1 MQSNNHIVI
10 MAGGVG
16 SRLHPISTP
25 EKPKQFV
32 DLLGTGKSMIQM
44 TMERFLPVCPP
55 ENFWVV
61 TSAGY
66 AAHIREQLPQI
77 PREHIL
83 LEPAARNTAPCIA
96 YACSKIAS
104 HHHDANIVVTP
115 SDALITETE
124 TFTSVVSKA
133 LDFTANSGN
142 IVTIGILPNRPETGY
157 CYIKAGGI
165 VRGEIVKVEQFKEK
179 PDSETALRYLSEGN
193 YMWNAGIFI
202 WNVRTILAQLRT
214 YVPQI
219 MDVMD
224 RIAPSFYTEKERES
238 LDALFPACERI
249 SIDYAVLEK
258 SPDIYMIA
266 EDLGWS
272 DLGSWPSLKQRLHDL
287 GLDSRIAYWK
297 TLYPELG

>member
-1 MQSNNHIVI
+1 

-25 EKPKQFV
+25 EKPKQFI

-44 TMERFLPVCPP
+44 TVERFLPVCPP

-66 AAHIREQLPQI
+66 AAQIHEQLPQI
-77 PREHIL
+77 PRDHIL

-96 YACSKIAS
+96 YASSKIAS
-104 HHHDANIVVTP
+104 RHPDANIVVTP

-124 TFTSVVSKA
+124 RFTSVISKA
-133 LDFTANSGN
+133 LDFTADSGN
-142 IVTIGILPNRPETGY
+142 IVTIGILPDRPETGY
-157 CYIKAGGI
+157 GYIKAGGT

-202 WNVRTILAQLRT
+202 WNVHTILSQLRS

-219 MDVMD
+219 MGIMD
-224 RIAPSFYTEKERES
+224 RIAPSFYTDREQES
-238 LDALFPACERI
+238 LDSLFPTCEKI

-258 SPDIYMIA
+258 SADIYMIA

-272 DLGSWPSLKQRLHDL
+272 DLGSWPSLKQRLHAL

-297 TLYPELG
+297 TLYPELA

>member
-1 MQSNNHIVI
+1 

-25 EKPKQFV
+25 EKPKQFI

-44 TMERFLPVCPP
+44 TVERFLPVCPP

-66 AAHIREQLPQI
+66 AAQIHEQLPQI

-96 YACSKIAS
+96 YASSKIAS
-104 HHHDANIVVTP
+104 RHPDANIVVTP

-124 TFTSVVSKA
+124 RFTSVISKA
-133 LDFTANSGN
+133 LDFTADSGN
-142 IVTIGILPNRPETGY
+142 IVTIGILPDRPETGY
-157 CYIKAGGI
+157 GYIKAGGT

-202 WNVRTILAQLRT
+202 WNVHTILSQLRS

-219 MDVMD
+219 MGIMD
-224 RIAPSFYTEKERES
+224 RIAPSFYTDREQES
-238 LDALFPACERI
+238 LDSLFPTCEKI

-258 SPDIYMIA
+258 SADIYMIA

-272 DLGSWPSLKQRLHDL
+272 DLGSWPSLKQRLHAL

>member
-1 MQSNNHIVI
+1 

-25 EKPKQFV
+25 EKPKQFI

-44 TMERFLPVCPP
+44 TVERFLPVCPP

-66 AAHIREQLPQI
+66 AAQIHEQLPQI

-96 YACSKIAS
+96 YASSKIAS
-104 HHHDANIVVTP
+104 HHPDANIVVTP

-124 TFTSVVSKA
+124 RFTSVISKA
-133 LDFTANSGN
+133 LDFTADSGN
-142 IVTIGILPNRPETGY
+142 IVTIGILPDRPETGY
-157 CYIKAGGI
+157 GYIKTGGT

-202 WNVRTILAQLRT
+202 WNVHTILSQLRS

-219 MDVMD
+219 MGIMD
-224 RIAPSFYTEKERES
+224 RIAPSFYTDREKES
-238 LDALFPACERI
+238 LDALFPTCEKI

-258 SPDIYMIA
+258 SADIYMIA

-272 DLGSWPSLKQRLHDL
+272 DLGSWPSLKQRLHAL

>member
-1 MQSNNHIVI
+1 

-44 TMERFLPVCPP
+44 TVERFLTICPP

-77 PREHIL
+77 PGDHIL

-104 HHHDANIVVTP
+104 HHPDANIVVTP

-142 IVTIGILPNRPETGY
+142 IVTIGILPDRPETGY
-157 CYIKAGGI
+157 GYIKAGGI

-219 MDVMD
+219 MGIMD
-224 RIAPSFYTEKERES
+224 RIAPSFYTDREQES
-238 LDALFPACERI
+238 IDALFPTCEKI

-287 GLDSRIAYWK
+287 DLDSRIAYWK
-297 TLYPELG
+297 ALYPELG